1 MTPQSIVLLS
11 IGGILLLLA
20 LVVLLLLPSGKTT
33 QLRQRARGATGVA
46 EKVDAEPKQSIRLA
60 VTPARGPWVFLTA
73 ALGHNRQLPAAYA
86 ASVPL
91 VIVTSGLIGL
101 LVFMQ
106 TRSAFGSV
114 ISGGVGLGVALA
126 VARFQ
131 FRRKTRVYA
140 HLLFMQIADALSL
153 VVRSV
158 RAGLPVADALRSIAT
173 EMPSPTRDEFGR
185 TMGEVALGVPLD
197 QALWSLHARTQVREY
212 SFLAVT
218 LGLHAQTGGNLGE
231 TLENLVD
238 MVRRRVALAGKAR
251 ALSSEARTSCAI
263 LAGLPFVTG
272 LIVWVMDRNYMSD
285 LFYDPRGKNFLI
297 TFAVL
302 LSAGLLA
309 NRWLLQRASRD

>member
-1 MTPQSIVLLS
+1 MTPQATALLA

-20 LVVLLLLPSGKTT
+20 LAVLLLLPSGKNT
-33 QLRQRARGATGVA
+33 QLRQRARGSTSIV
-46 EKVDAEPKQSIRLA
+46 EKAVVEPKQSIRLA
-60 VTPARGPWVFLTA
+60 TTNGGGPWVFFTT
-73 ALGHNRQLPAAYA
+73 ALGHTRQLPGPYA

-91 VIVTSGLIGL
+91 VVITSALIGF
-101 LVFMQ
+101 LVFLQ
-106 TRSAFGSV
+106 TRSAFGGFVSA
-114 ISGGVGLGVALA
+114 GVGVVLALL
-126 VARFQ
+126 VARYQ
-131 FRRKTRVYA
+131 FRRKTRIYA
-140 HLLFMQIADALSL
+140 DLLFAQIADALSL

-158 RAGLPVADALRSIAT
+158 RAGLPVGDALRSISV
-173 EMPSPTRDEFGR
+173 EMPSPTKDEFAR

-197 QALWSLHARTQVREY
+197 EALWSLHARTQVREY

-238 MVRRRVALAGKAR
+238 MVRRRVALVGKAR

-263 LAGLPFVTG
+263 LAALPFVTG
-272 LIVWVMDRNYMSD
+272 LIVFVMDRNYISD
-285 LFYDPRGKNFLI
+285 LFYDPRGKSFLI

>member
-1 MTPQSIVLLS
+1 MTPQATVLLS
-11 IGGILLLLA
+11 IGGIMLLLA
-20 LVVLLLLPSGKTT
+20 LAVLLLLPSSKNT
-33 QLRQRARGATGVA
+33 QLRQRARGATDVV
-46 EKVDAEPKQSIRLA
+46 EKEVVEAKQSIRLA
-60 VTPARGPWVFLTA
+60 VTRERGPWVFLTA

-91 VIVTSGLIGL
+91 VVITSGLVGF
-101 LVFMQ
+101 LVFLE

-114 ISGGVGLGVALA
+114 VSGGIGLGVALA
-126 VARFQ
+126 LARYQ
-131 FRRKTRVYA
+131 FRRKTRIYA

-158 RAGLPVADALRSIAT
+158 RAGLPVADALRSIGT
-173 EMPSPTRDEFGR
+173 EMPSPTRDEFAR
-185 TMGEVALGVPLD
+185 TMGEVALGVALD

-285 LFYDPRGKNFLI
+285 LFYDPRGKSFLI